1 MCKFLSAIVRPD
13 GSIYADPEHTDS
25 HEDLVFYLG
34 LVDDGSPIASRTFC
48 RVEFTP
54 PDEIAKIDDLSA
66 WMLRVDEE
74 SAPPWY
80 DGAAVR
86 ARLEERVKAMFVR
99 DTRKLLLGGCWIL
112 VGEANVF
119 RVRSARIVTL
129 LGSSQVGA
137 LYGSSQVG
145 ELHGSSRVG
154 ALHGSSRV
162 GALHGSSQVGK
173 LHGSSQVGELWD
185 SSQVGEL
192 WDSSQVG
199 ELHGS
204 SQVGKLHGSSQVGK
218 LWDSSQ
224 VGELCTDGECKP
236 TIGADKRDKKESA
249 K

>member
-25 HEDLVFYLG
+25 HEDLVFDLG

-66 WMLRVDEE
+66 WTLRVDEE
-74 SAPPWY
+74 PAPPWY

-86 ARLEERVKAMFVR
+86 ARLEERVLAMFVR

-119 RVRSARIVTL
+119 RVKSARIVTL

-137 LYGSSQVG
+137 L
-145 ELHGSSRVG
+145 
-154 ALHGSSRV
+154 
-162 GALHGSSQVGK
+162 HGSSQVGK
-173 LHGSSQVGELWD
+173 LHDSSQVGEIYD

-192 WDSSQVG
+192 W
-199 ELHGS
+199 GS
-204 SQVGKLHGSSQVGK
+204 SQVGA

-224 VGELCTDGECKP
+224 VGKLCTDGECKP